1 MSISHHRKSASLKK
15 SKKSHHRKSTSL
27 KRSKK
32 SHHRT
37 SLKRSHHRKS
47 TSLKRSKKLHRKSAS
62 LKRSKK
68 THQHRKS
75 KSLKRSKNNNYNW
88 IDSSKL
94 KKNSLSK
101 YGYTTHGNTQ
111 QRHISL
117 EKAVKAYGASSV
129 WSKLNVVSI
138 LNKNRSPKTSNVFTM
153 DKNWI
158 KKEFM

>member
-1 MSISHHRKSASLKK
+1 MSI
-15 SKKSHHRKSTSL
+15 
-27 KRSKK
+27 
-32 SHHRT
+32 
-37 SLKRSHHRKS
+37 SHHRKS
-47 TSLKRSKKLHRKSAS
+47 TSLKRSKKLHHRKSTSLKGSKKSHQHRKSMS

-68 THQHRKS
+68 NS
-75 KSLKRSKNNNYNW
+75 YNW
-88 IDSSKL
+88 IDSSKF

-111 QRHISL
+111 QRHASL